1 MPENT
6 TSLNCNV
13 KNKHIFSVKCHSLQ
27 KDSFIMENSDMST
40 QFLVPYIM
48 IIIADESF
56 LLPENSMKI
65 FRNAAQLQFFHRHLT
80 RRR

>member
-1 MPENT
+1 MPEHT
-6 TSLNCNV
+6 TSLNCNIT
-13 KNKHIFSVKCHSLQ
+13 NTQIFSVKCHSLR

-40 QFLVPYIM
+40 QFLVPYVM

-56 LLPENSMKI
+56 LVPENSMKI
-65 FRNAAQLQFFHRHLT
+65 FRDAAQVQFFHRHLT